1 MVGPKAILWLHGLI
15 VVTKK
20 AGIFLGLEPV
30 DENHGLEGGGGCLFV
45 YIEKIVNMFTFSTF
59 PPNPWFPKLALPTH

>member
-30 DENHGLEGGGGCLFV
+30 DENHGLEGGGRLSVCL
-45 YIEKIVNMFTFSTF
+45 
-59 PPNPWFPKLALPTH
+59 H